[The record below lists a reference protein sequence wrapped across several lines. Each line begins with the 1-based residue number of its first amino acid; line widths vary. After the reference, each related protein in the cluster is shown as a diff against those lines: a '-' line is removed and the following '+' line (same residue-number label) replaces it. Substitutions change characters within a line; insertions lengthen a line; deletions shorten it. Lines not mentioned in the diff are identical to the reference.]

1 MAGFSLVV
9 TDDDNFRVGLFSR
22 HMFISISDPPLSLS
36 TGARLTADN
45 VVRILQQ
52 VIVPER
58 LELKK
63 WKFTGRWI
71 LEISYDRFILH
82 VSYDKRKEITST
94 CTTDE
99 QRLQVMVTFWL
110 QKCSYASWRYLIW
123 RLEQW
128 HNPDLSKQIYG
139 FAEPLTGMM

>member
-9 TDDDNFRVGLFSR
+9 TDDDNFRVVVSSLNICSSQSL
-22 HMFISISDPPLSLS
+22 IPLSLS
-36 TGARLTADN
+36 IGARLTADN
-45 VVRILQQ
+45 VDRILQQ
-52 VIVPER
+52 VIVPEE
-58 LELKK
+58 LEELKK
-63 WKFTGRWI
+63 WEFIG
-71 LEISYDRFILH
+71 RFILDI
-82 VSYDKRKEITST
+82 SDDKQKEITRT

-110 QKCSYASWRYLIW
+110 QKCPCASWRWLIW
-123 RLEQW
+123 RLERW

>member
-9 TDDDNFRVGLFSR
+9 TDDDNFRVVVSSLNMCSSQSL
-22 HMFISISDPPLSLS
+22 IPLSLS

-52 VIVPER
+52 MIVPER
-58 LELKK
+58 LEELKK
-63 WKFTGRWI
+63 WEFIGGVI
-71 LEISYDRFILH
+71 LDM
-82 VSYDKRKEITST
+82 SYDKLREITST

-99 QRLQVMVTFWL
+99 QRLQVMITVWL
-110 QKCSYASWRYLIW
+110 QKCPNASWRWLIW
-123 RLEQW
+123 RLERS
-128 HNPDLSKQIYG
+128 HNPDLAEQIYG

>member
-9 TDDDNFRVGLFSR
+9 TDDDNFRVGLFSQ
-22 HMFISISDPPLSLS
+22 HVFISISDPLSLS

-52 VIVPER
+52 VIVPEKWKK
-58 LELKK
+58 LKK
-63 WKFTGRWI
+63 WEFIGRHI
-71 LEISYDRFILH
+71 LVISD
-82 VSYDKRKEITST
+82 DKRKEITST

-110 QKCSYASWRYLIW
+110 QMCSYASWRYLIW
-123 RLEQW
+123 RLE
-128 HNPDLSKQIYG
+128 HYDNPDLSKQIYG
-139 FAEPLTGMM
+139 FAEPLTGMT